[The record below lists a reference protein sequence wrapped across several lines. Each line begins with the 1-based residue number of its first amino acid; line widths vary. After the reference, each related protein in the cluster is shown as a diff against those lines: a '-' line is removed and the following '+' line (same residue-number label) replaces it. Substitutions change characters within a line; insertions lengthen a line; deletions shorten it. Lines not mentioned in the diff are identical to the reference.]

1 MLRPCMGMK
10 RHALASS
17 PIPLRTD
24 PDPGL
29 AFRHE
34 EEAVVKGYVAGLR
47 EAGWRGHARL
57 VRLGYAATAP
67 LRYGLATA
75 GLLALTL
82 RHQDGVGALERRR
95 LQFIEQI
102 VAQDAA
108 LVAYLLD
115 LADEARMVIA
125 DL

>member
-1 MLRPCMGMK
+1 MSAEELVRASNFLNELLRELPFEEVRGRIQSEME
-10 RHALASS
+10 REQALYDALASKA
-17 PIPLRTD
+17 L
-24 PDPGL
+24 
-29 AFRHE
+29 
-34 EEAVVKGYVAGLR
+34 
-47 EAGWRGHARL
+47 
-57 VRLGYAATAP
+57 RLGYAATAP

-95 LQFIEQI
+95 RQFIEQI